1 MARTPWSRDE
11 LLLACALV
19 AQNDWRELRQTDERV
34 FELSGLLRALPTNR
48 DAAAK
53 DPRFRSVNSVSR
65 KTTDIATAH
74 PDYPGTRTRGGKP
87 TRDVVGDFLARPGE
101 MADLAEAIRIGM
113 DSGELHSLPTLDEND
128 SGDEDVVGREG
139 ELIPRLVRQRE
150 RDPRLRRQ
158 KIEQARCRGQ
168 AIQCEVCGFDFQATY
183 GQLGSGYIE
192 VHHRLPLHISGRT
205 ETRLDDLAFLCA
217 NCHRMCH
224 KGFAGESWRTPDAL
238 RAEIAK
244 SAIG

>member
-1 MARTPWSRDE
+1 MARTPWSQDE

-19 AQNDWRELRQTDERV
+19 AQNGWHELRQTDERV
-34 FELSGLLRALPTNR
+34 HELSGLLRSLPTRR
-48 DAAAK
+48 DAAAS

-74 PDYPGTRTRGGKP
+74 PDYRGTRTRGGQP
-87 TRDVVGDFLARPGE
+87 TQAVVNDFLERPAE

-113 DSGELHSLPTLDEND
+113 GSGELHDLPPLGEGADE
-128 SGDEDVVGREG
+128 GEETVGREG
-139 ELIPRLVRQRE
+139 QLIPRLVRRRE
-150 RDPRLRRQ
+150 RDPKLRRL
-158 KIEQARCRGQ
+158 KIEQARRRRQ
-168 AIQCEVCGFDFQATY
+168 AIRCEVCLFDFHTAY

-224 KGFAGESWRTPDAL
+224 KSFRNKSWRTPDEVK
-238 RAEIAK
+238 AEIAN
-244 SAIG
+244 STDG